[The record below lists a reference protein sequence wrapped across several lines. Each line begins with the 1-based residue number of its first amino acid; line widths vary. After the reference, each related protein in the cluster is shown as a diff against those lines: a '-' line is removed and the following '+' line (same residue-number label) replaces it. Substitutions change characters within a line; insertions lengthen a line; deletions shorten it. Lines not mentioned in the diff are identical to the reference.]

1 MEFLRTTTRW
11 RHALKVRPSMRRR
24 FNFDDRQRTSHSFAH
39 PSVDST
45 LKQSEVERLSQ
56 RAA

>member
-1 MEFLRTTTRW
+1 MEFLR